1 MNPGLCVKR
10 CKGLLTPLL
19 TLDILVFKIIA
30 NFLLQL
36 QAESDETITMTWKC
50 IKEILGKG

>member
-10 CKGLLTPLL
+10 CKGLLTPLQ

-30 NFLLQL
+30 NFLSQL
-36 QAESDETITMTWKC
+36 QAECDETITMTWKC
-50 IKEILGKG
+50 IKEILRKG